1 MHVTYLRDDYFTLV
15 NQTERI
21 TIFTL
26 YLAVENKMLKKASF
40 FYKGNIGI
48 MWLNNPPPLQVAR
61 KEKIKLP
68 TYSRRRSICIDEKTI
83 AFDFHSFDIYLFGY
97 KVQINCSQVAIC

>member
-26 YLAVENKMLKKASF
+26 YLAVENKMLKKAGF
-40 FYKGNIGI
+40 F
-48 MWLNNPPPLQVAR
+48 LQ
-61 KEKIKLP
+61 EKHWNYVVKQSP
-68 TYSRRRSICIDEKTI
+68 ASTSGKKRE
-83 AFDFHSFDIYLFGY
+83 
-97 KVQINCSQVAIC
+97 N